1 VTLRPAAAQTLALV
15 LHELATNAA
24 KYGGFSSR
32 SGQVAIS
39 WKMDKE
45 CLEFEWQERGGP
57 PVHAPRTRGFGTRSV
72 IASVES
78 QLGGQAQFDWQPE
91 GLVCRLSVP
100 RAGHKQANAN
110 GEPTQID
117 DVKPFAPLSI
127 AGPRVA
133 VVEDE
138 ALVAM
143 VMCDMLHDLGYSV
156 VGPFSNTAEAMAAV
170 KNGRMDAAILDVNL
184 GNELVYEFA
193 DALDRS
199 AIPYIF
205 VTGYSTEDVEGRFR
219 NVPVLQ
225 KPVERH
231 TLEGVFLLD
240 QTNGHKVVGSER

>member
-1 VTLRPAAAQTLALV
+1 
-15 LHELATNAA
+15 
-24 KYGGFSSR
+24 
-32 SGQVAIS
+32 
-39 WKMDKE
+39 
-45 CLEFEWQERGGP
+45 
-57 PVHAPRTRGFGTRSV
+57 
-72 IASVES
+72 
-78 QLGGQAQFDWQPE
+78 
-91 GLVCRLSVP
+91 
-100 RAGHKQANAN
+100 
-110 GEPTQID
+110 
-117 DVKPFAPLSI
+117 
-127 AGPRVA
+127 

-156 VGPFSNTAEAMAAV
+156 VGPFSNTAEAMAAA

>member
-1 VTLRPAAAQTLALV
+1 
-15 LHELATNAA
+15 
-24 KYGGFSSR
+24 
-32 SGQVAIS
+32 
-39 WKMDKE
+39 
-45 CLEFEWQERGGP
+45 
-57 PVHAPRTRGFGTRSV
+57 
-72 IASVES
+72 
-78 QLGGQAQFDWQPE
+78 LGGQAQFDWQPE
-91 GLVCRLSVP
+91 GLVCRLSGP
-100 RAGHKQANAN
+100 RAGHKQANAAN
-110 GEPTQID
+110 GEPTHID

-156 VGPFSNTAEAMAAV
+156 VGPFSNTAEAMAAA

-231 TLEGVFLLD
+231 TLEGVFSLD
-240 QTNGHKVVGSER
+240 HTNSHKVVGSEL